1 MAGCASIAG
10 SSREGDRTPSD
21 IPTHGPCR
29 ACAHRAGGWGLI
41 SAKAVARLVAG
52 DIVFSLKRGMV
63 TNRFGKRRLEVEE
76 ALVECRGILAI

>member
-1 MAGCASIAG
+1 M
-10 SSREGDRTPSD
+10 
-21 IPTHGPCR
+21 
-29 ACAHRAGGWGLI
+29 I

>member
-1 MAGCASIAG
+1 MPVRLERA
-10 SSREGDRTPSD
+10 DRTPSD

-63 TNRFGKRRLEVEE
+63 TNRFGKRGLEVEE
-76 ALVECRGILAI
+76 ALVECRWILAI

>member
-1 MAGCASIAG
+1 M
-10 SSREGDRTPSD
+10 
-21 IPTHGPCR
+21 
-29 ACAHRAGGWGLI
+29 I
-41 SAKAVARLVAG
+41 SAKAVVRLVAG